1 MSMDRN
7 ERVEDFYQ
15 AIRYGLDGLRSE
27 IQTSMPAIIQSFD
40 HVKRTCTAQPT
51 IRYQMTN
58 FDNTKKWVTLPII
71 VDIPVI
77 FPSGGGF
84 TLTFPIK
91 QGDECLLIFAS
102 RCIDAWWY
110 SGGIQNQD
118 DIRFHDYSDGFA
130 LVGVSSLPHV
140 IPNISASNVQLRN
153 DAGTSFVEITPV
165 GHINVESANE
175 INLTAPKITL
185 NATNKIVL
193 NTPLVEVAGNLS
205 STGTLSVGTATFA
218 GEGTFNGHTVGQHT
232 HSDPQGGTVGLP
244 TG

>member
-1 MSMDRN
+1 MSMNRE
-7 ERVEDFYQ
+7 ERVEDLY
-15 AIRYGLDGLRSE
+15 AAMRYALDGLRTE
-27 IQTSMPAIIQSFD
+27 IQTSLPAIIQSFD
-40 HVKRTCTAQPT
+40 PVKRTCTAQPT

-58 FDNTKKWVTLPII
+58 YDNTKKWVTLPII

-77 FPSGGGF
+77 FPSGGGY

-110 SGGIQNQD
+110 SGGVQNQD

-130 LVGVSSLPHV
+130 LVGVNSRPKV
-140 IPNISASNVQLRN
+140 IPNISTNSVQLRS
-153 DAGTSFVEITPV
+153 DAGRDFIEVAAS
-165 GHINVESANE
+165 GHINVNSTNE
-175 INLTAPKITL
+175 VTLTSPKITL
-185 NATNKIVL
+185 NATDKIVL
-193 NTPLVEVAGNLS
+193 NTPLVEVAGNIS
-205 STGTLSVGTATFA
+205 STGALGVGNANFA
-218 GEGTFNGHTVGQHT
+218 GEGTFNGHTVGHHT